1 MKKSEIKLIICGIA
15 SLVISVI
22 LAIIAVIV
30 FIAIGPCIPF
40 PRFRVGVEGVV
51 VDNNRDMRFYTDV
64 GQLDTLQRVLIVFM
78 FK

>member
-30 FIAIGPCIPF
+30 FIANIG
-40 PRFRVGVEGVV
+40 
-51 VDNNRDMRFYTDV
+51 MATDV
-64 GQLDTLQRVLIVFM
+64 EKIEGGFEDICNTIESMADSFDDGVDVNVEVPEIVVET
-78 FK
+78 